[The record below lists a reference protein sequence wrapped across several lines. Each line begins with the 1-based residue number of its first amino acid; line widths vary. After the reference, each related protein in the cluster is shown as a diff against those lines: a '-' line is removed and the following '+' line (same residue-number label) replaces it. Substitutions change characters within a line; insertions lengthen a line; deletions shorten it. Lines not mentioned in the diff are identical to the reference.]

1 MVCPPPPTFKIQVQ
15 VQVKSEVSVEALHF
29 WASICFTAAPHG
41 RSIPSK
47 YLFFEQVR
55 YPGERRPGCWPGIR
69 TMATRKASA
78 FQIENALGTS
88 IGSLA
93 VKFSGS
99 RFGFASY
106 PLDVEG
112 FGMISRL
119 LDSTCTS
126 LRSFDVKD
134 HDDLS
139 VRLFVAFEIQVSIL
153 VKG

>member
-1 MVCPPPPTFKIQVQ
+1 MLAGDTYHGD
-15 VQVKSEVSVEALHF
+15 SEGKCVPDRECARDLDRQF
-29 WASICFTAAPHG
+29 GGHG
-41 RSIPSK
+41 
-47 YLFFEQVR
+47 L
-55 YPGERRPGCWPGIR
+55 
-69 TMATRKASA
+69 
-78 FQIENALGTS
+78 
-88 IGSLA
+88 
-93 VKFSGS
+93 SGS

>member
-1 MVCPPPPTFKIQVQ
+1 
-15 VQVKSEVSVEALHF
+15 VKGSGEALHF

-93 VKFSGS
+93 VRFS
-99 RFGFASY
+99 
-106 PLDVEG
+106 
-112 FGMISRL
+112 
-119 LDSTCTS
+119 
-126 LRSFDVKD
+126 
-134 HDDLS
+134 
-139 VRLFVAFEIQVSIL
+139 L
-153 VKG
+153 VIFPP

>member
-1 MVCPPPPTFKIQVQ
+1 VKIKKIKKWYVHHLQPSSFKIQ

-29 WASICFTAAPHG
+29 WGSICFTAAPHG

-93 VKFSGS
+93 VRFS
-99 RFGFASY
+99 
-106 PLDVEG
+106 
-112 FGMISRL
+112 
-119 LDSTCTS
+119 
-126 LRSFDVKD
+126 
-134 HDDLS
+134 
-139 VRLFVAFEIQVSIL
+139 L
-153 VKG
+153 VIFPP

>member
-1 MVCPPPPTFKIQVQ
+1 
-15 VQVKSEVSVEALHF
+15 
-29 WASICFTAAPHG
+29 
-41 RSIPSK
+41 
-47 YLFFEQVR
+47 
-55 YPGERRPGCWPGIR
+55 
-69 TMATRKASA
+69 MATRKASA